1 MAMAEDASALDFEM
15 SMRTMRLEKEYEKTL
30 SDSAR
35 LLDGERDRVRRMELL
50 LLKFE
55 NEALRSQLEEANGHL
70 LGFTSADSEAC
81 AQLQEACQ
89 EIDHLELQA
98 QASSSEINRLK
109 EELSAQKNNSTSYN
123 TVLAEKLHLS
133 RDLSTLQSELER
145 LRAQNASYQTIIS
158 EKHEMERQI
167 NSLELQLDN
176 EKHAHER
183 TQAKGSQQMKEITQ
197 LSARVEELR
206 NELAGEL
213 RAKQQ
218 QERDYN
224 HQNSAWA
231 NQRATFEGKID
242 SLKQQLRSA
251 KDKLQEAQIEI
262 QQRRSL
268 KSHAEND
275 SESGSRTVPLQRP
288 GPSGHAG
295 VTIATP
301 GAVRVQEKLK
311 RDSAVPGDKS
321 AFSITPFLNR
331 TGAPS
336 DSPMSSVGDEDEIIG
351 DTDTPPGL
359 LGKQSTFGE
368 PKRIGSALR
377 RQLSPTED
385 RMPITKSTKPG
396 ARDGAIP
403 VLAPENEV
411 KKPTHRLDRRVPPT
425 ETDELHE
432 QFEHEQ
438 AKPKKRKLGGQRDR
452 SLFEEEDEEEP
463 HPKKFGRKLAIDEKY
478 RIFKGGQTVVDLGYA
493 PGSWSQKVAASRTQP
508 HGRVL
513 GVDIIPA
520 QPPKGVSTIQGNFLA
535 PEIQTYIR
543 DFLRSPD
550 RGRPRQAG
558 FLDDS
563 SVSLLEPNPDTER
576 TTEAEKMDIRGD
588 KILERTVDVVLSD
601 MSAPWQQTSGFWKRS
616 LSAPYNRMMNT
627 SGVSFRDHAGS
638 MDLCHAALRF
648 SSDVLKAGG
657 HFVCKF
663 YQGAEDKELE
673 LQLKELFKKVHRLK
687 PESSRSESK
696 EAFFVGLERKS

>member
-1 MAMAEDASALDFEM
+1 MAMANEASLDFEM

-70 LGFTSADSEAC
+70 LGLTSADSEAC

-109 EELSAQKNNSTSYN
+109 EELSAQKNSSTSYN
-123 TVLAEKLHLS
+123 TVVAEKLHLS

-145 LRAQNASYQTIIS
+145 FKAQNASYQAVIS

-183 TQAKGSQQMKEITQ
+183 TQAKGSQQLTEITQ
-197 LSARVEELR
+197 LSARVEQLR

-218 QERDYN
+218 QERDN
-224 HQNSAWA
+224 HHQNSTWA

-242 SLKQQLRSA
+242 SLKQQLRLT
-251 KDKLQEAQIEI
+251 KDKLQETQIEI
-262 QQRRSL
+262 QRRSV

-275 SESGSRTVPLQRP
+275 SKSSSRTVPLQRP

-311 RDSAVPGDKS
+311 RDSAMPGDKS

-336 DSPMSSVGDEDEIIG
+336 DSPMSSVGDEDDILG
-351 DTDTPPGL
+351 DTDTPRGPL
-359 LGKQSTFGE
+359 SKQSTFGE
-368 PKRIGSALR
+368 SKRIGSALR

-385 RMPITKSTKPG
+385 RIPITKFTKSR
-396 ARDGAIP
+396 ARDSAIP
-403 VLAPENEV
+403 VSAPENEV
-411 KKPTHRLDRRVPPT
+411 KKPTHRLDRRVPAT

-463 HPKKFGRKLAIDEKY
+463 QPNKKFGRKLAIGNG
-478 RIFKGGQTVVDLGYA
+478 RASTLGSNLPRALGLGAA
-493 PGSWSQKVAASRTQP
+493 PMGFSPLKKDRR
-508 HGRVL
+508 RV
-513 GVDIIPA
+513 
-520 QPPKGVSTIQGNFLA
+520 
-535 PEIQTYIR
+535 
-543 DFLRSPD
+543 
-550 RGRPRQAG
+550 
-558 FLDDS
+558 
-563 SVSLLEPNPDTER
+563 
-576 TTEAEKMDIRGD
+576 
-588 KILERTVDVVLSD
+588 
-601 MSAPWQQTSGFWKRS
+601 
-616 LSAPYNRMMNT
+616 
-627 SGVSFRDHAGS
+627 
-638 MDLCHAALRF
+638 
-648 SSDVLKAGG
+648 
-657 HFVCKF
+657 
-663 YQGAEDKELE
+663 
-673 LQLKELFKKVHRLK
+673 
-687 PESSRSESK
+687 
-696 EAFFVGLERKS
+696 

>member
-1 MAMAEDASALDFEM
+1 MAMAEEASASDFEM
-15 SMRTMRLEKEYEKTL
+15 SMRTMRLEMEYEKTL
-30 SDSAR
+30 SDSGR
-35 LLDGERDRVRRMELL
+35 LLDAEKDRVRRMELL

-55 NEALRSQLEEANGHL
+55 NETLRSQLDEANAHL
-70 LGFTSADSEAC
+70 SGFTSADSEAC

-145 LRAQNASYQTIIS
+145 FRAQNASYQAIIA
-158 EKHEMERQI
+158 EKHEMEREI
-167 NSLELQLDN
+167 NSLELQLRD

-183 TQAKGSQQMKEITQ
+183 TQAKGSQQMTEITQ

-206 NELAGEL
+206 SELAGEL

-218 QERDYN
+218 QERDN
-224 HQNSAWA
+224 HNQNSAWA

-242 SLKQQLRSA
+242 SLKQQLRST

-262 QQRRSL
+262 QQGRSL
-268 KSHAEND
+268 KSQAVNN
-275 SESGSRTVPLQRP
+275 SESSSRTVPLQRP

-311 RDSAVPGDKS
+311 KDSAMPGEKS

-336 DSPMSSVGDEDEIIG
+336 DSPMSSVADEDDILG
-351 DTDTPPGL
+351 DVDTPHGL
-359 LGKQSTFGE
+359 LGKPSTFGE

-385 RMPITKSTKPG
+385 RIPITKFTKPK
-396 ARDGAIP
+396 ARDNTMP
-403 VLAPENEV
+403 VSPPENEV

-452 SLFEEEDEEEP
+452 SLFEDEEDEEELLP
-463 HPKKFGRKLAIDEKY
+463 NKKFGRKLAIGNG
-478 RIFKGGQTVVDLGYA
+478 RTSTLG
-493 PGSWSQKVAASRTQP
+493 
-508 HGRVL
+508 
-513 GVDIIPA
+513 
-520 QPPKGVSTIQGNFLA
+520 STSL
-535 PEIQTYIR
+535 
-543 DFLRSPD
+543 
-550 RGRPRQAG
+550 PRA
-558 FLDDS
+558 
-563 SVSLLEPNPDTER
+563 
-576 TTEAEKMDIRGD
+576 
-588 KILERTVDVVLSD
+588 
-601 MSAPWQQTSGFWKRS
+601 
-616 LSAPYNRMMNT
+616 
-627 SGVSFRDHAGS
+627 
-638 MDLCHAALRF
+638 
-648 SSDVLKAGG
+648 
-657 HFVCKF
+657 
-663 YQGAEDKELE
+663 
-673 LQLKELFKKVHRLK
+673 
-687 PESSRSESK
+687 
-696 EAFFVGLERKS
+696 VGLGAAPMGFSPLKKDRRRF

>member
-1 MAMAEDASALDFEM
+1 MAMAKEASALDFEM

-35 LLDGERDRVRRMELL
+35 LLDGERGRVRRMELL
-50 LLKFE
+50 LSKFE
-55 NEALRSQLEEANGHL
+55 NETLRSQLEEANGHL
-70 LGFTSADSEAC
+70 LGLTSADSEAC

-98 QASSSEINRLK
+98 QASSGEINRLK
-109 EELSAQKNNSTSYN
+109 EELLAQKNSSTSYN

-145 LRAQNASYQTIIS
+145 FKAQNASYQVIIS

-183 TQAKGSQQMKEITQ
+183 TQAKGSQQLTEITQ

-218 QERDYN
+218 QERDN
-224 HQNSAWA
+224 HRQNSTWA

-242 SLKQQLRSA
+242 SLKQQLRST

-268 KSHAEND
+268 KSHAGND
-275 SESGSRTVPLQRP
+275 SEPSSRTVPLQRP

-311 RDSAVPGDKS
+311 RDSAMPGDKS

-331 TGAPS
+331 TGAPA
-336 DSPMSSVGDEDEIIG
+336 DSPMSSVGDEDDILG
-351 DTDTPPGL
+351 DTDTPRGS

-368 PKRIGSALR
+368 SKRMGSALR

-385 RMPITKSTKPG
+385 RIPSTKFTKSR
-396 ARDGAIP
+396 AREGAIP
-403 VLAPENEV
+403 VSAAENEV
-411 KKPTHRLDRRVPPT
+411 KKPIHRLDHRVPAT

-438 AKPKKRKLGGQRDR
+438 ARPKKRKLGGQRDR
-452 SLFEEEDEEEP
+452 SLFDEEDEEEP
-463 HPKKFGRKLAIDEKY
+463 QLNKKFGRKLAIGNG
-478 RIFKGGQTVVDLGYA
+478 RASTLGSRPQPGTTSLPRALGLGAA
-493 PGSWSQKVAASRTQP
+493 PMG
-508 HGRVL
+508 
-513 GVDIIPA
+513 
-520 QPPKGVSTIQGNFLA
+520 F
-535 PEIQTYIR
+535 
-543 DFLRSPD
+543 SPLKKD
-550 RGRPRQAG
+550 RR
-558 FLDDS
+558 
-563 SVSLLEPNPDTER
+563 
-576 TTEAEKMDIRGD
+576 
-588 KILERTVDVVLSD
+588 
-601 MSAPWQQTSGFWKRS
+601 
-616 LSAPYNRMMNT
+616 
-627 SGVSFRDHAGS
+627 
-638 MDLCHAALRF
+638 RF
-648 SSDVLKAGG
+648 
-657 HFVCKF
+657 
-663 YQGAEDKELE
+663 
-673 LQLKELFKKVHRLK
+673 
-687 PESSRSESK
+687 
-696 EAFFVGLERKS
+696 